1 MRVHVYYNDIITEW
15 FLTSQHSQQKTSTS
29 DCIISQYQTIMRNLS
44 HIISMDETE
53 KSNQPEKGIQKLM
66 QGLIR

>member
-1 MRVHVYYNDIITEW
+1 MLVHIYYNDIITEW
-15 FLTSQHSQQKTSTS
+15 FLTCQYSQQKTSTS
-29 DCIISQYQTIMRNLS
+29 ECIISQYQTIMRNLS

-53 KSNQPEKGIQKLM
+53 KSNQAEKGIQKLM